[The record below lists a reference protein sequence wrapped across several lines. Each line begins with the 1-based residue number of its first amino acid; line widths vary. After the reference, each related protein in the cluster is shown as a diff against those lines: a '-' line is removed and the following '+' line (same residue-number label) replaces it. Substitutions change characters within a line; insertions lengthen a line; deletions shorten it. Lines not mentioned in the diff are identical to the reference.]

1 MQHYLRESTHLKLYI
16 TQLLMPIETI
26 NCVNILR
33 KLQKK
38 ISMSLQNEQKD
49 EMTTLYKVLLIR
61 PKCHYKFKKKKKKK
75 NLKLKKKMKT
85 KIN

>member
-16 TQLLMPIETI
+16 TQLLMPVQTI

-61 PKCHYKFKKKKKKK
+61 PKCHYKFKKKKK
-75 NLKLKKKMKT
+75 T
-85 KIN
+85 